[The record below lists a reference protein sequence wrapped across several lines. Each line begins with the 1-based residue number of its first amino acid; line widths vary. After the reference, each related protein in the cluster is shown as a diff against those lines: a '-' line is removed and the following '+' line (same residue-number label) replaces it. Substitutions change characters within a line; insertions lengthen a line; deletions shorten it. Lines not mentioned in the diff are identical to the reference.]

1 MFDGDDGGDDDDGA
15 PGCYR
20 VRRALFVPVQRDFP
34 PRPVKP
40 GLHLGHVVV
49 EVVVIVG
56 RQHPEH
62 QRGKVTAG
70 SPSMVRVIQWIPL

>member
-1 MFDGDDGGDDDDGA
+1 MTRCDGVGGDDDGA

-20 VRRALFVPVQRDFP
+20 VRRVIFVPVQRDFP

-49 EVVVIVG
+49 EVVVVG

-62 QRGKVTAG
+62 QRGKVTAA
-70 SPSMVRVIQWIPL
+70 SPSTVRVIQWMPL